1 MRRRVALQLDTV
13 CDNRCEF
20 CAQAGLSVALPDVE
34 AALAHARTD
43 ANEVTFVG
51 GEPTLHADLAEWIA
65 CARSLGF
72 TAVGVQTHARALADA
87 GVVERLHA
95 AGLTDVH
102 VSVHAATAAAHDY
115 HVGVEG
121 SFVAVKAALAHLRA
135 RGITVIATTVLTRS
149 NMRVLAELPA
159 FLAGQGVAA
168 WCIEVALAAGRAAT
182 GFDRVIPR
190 LSLAIPFALHAL
202 DRARKLGLP
211 SAIAGAP
218 SCLLG
223 PFAARRS
230 TPPRAFA
237 EPCERC
243 AARDSCAG
251 IDPLYVAR
259 WGDAELR
266 PLAHE
271 VAIDPLPD
279 ALARMFVGIGPLAQ
293 HTPPLPISPAAARHA
308 LPVLGKVT
316 PALDEV
322 RGKAQPDAAGLRE
335 IFPALF
341 ESPDDDNP

>member
-20 CAQAGLSVALPDVE
+20 CAQAGLSVALPDIE
-34 AALAHARTD
+34 AALARARAD
-43 ANEVTFVG
+43 ADELTFVG
-51 GEPTLHADLAEWIA
+51 GEPTLHAQLADWIA
-65 CARSLGF
+65 SARALGF
-72 TAVGVQTHARALADA
+72 AAVGVQTHARALDA
-87 GVVERLHA
+87 NAVERLQA

-102 VSVHAATAAAHDY
+102 VSLHAATAAAHDY

-121 SFVAVKAALAHLRA
+121 SFVAIKAALAHLRA
-135 RGITVIATTVLTRS
+135 RGIPVVATTVLTRS

-159 FLAGQGVAA
+159 ILAGQGVAA

-182 GFDRVIPR
+182 GFDRMIPR

-202 DRARKLGLP
+202 DRARKLGLAA
-211 SAIAGAP
+211 AIAGAP

-223 PFAARRS
+223 PVATRRPTPRRTFAG
-230 TPPRAFA
+230 
-237 EPCERC
+237 PCEGC
-243 AARDSCAG
+243 AARESCAG

-271 VAIDPLPD
+271 VAIVPLPD
-279 ALARMFVGIGPLAQ
+279 ALARMFVGIGPLAE
-293 HTPPLPISPAAARHA
+293 HTPSLPISPAAARRA

-316 PALDEV
+316 PALAEV
-322 RGKAQPDAAGLRE
+322 RGKPQEDATAMRE
-335 IFPALF
+335 IFSALF
-341 ESPDDDNP
+341 EAPDDDP